1 MKAKAWLSQALAE
14 RSGGAAPVEER
25 DLIRDPLSADEVKDL
40 VRRAGG
46 LEAVLATRSP
56 AYRARASAIA
66 DEPGWLQAMV
76 DEPRLIRRPILETDR
91 GMAVGFSEANWLRL
105 LD

>member
-1 MKAKAWLSQALAE
+1 MKAKAWLSQALAD
-14 RSGGAAPVEER
+14 RTVTVSPVEER
-25 DLIRDPLSADEVKDL
+25 DLIRDPLSGPEVEDL

-56 AYRARASAIA
+56 AYRARASSIA
-66 DEPGWLQAMV
+66 DEPGWLAAMV
-76 DEPRLIRRPILETDR
+76 EEPRLIRRPILETDR
-91 GMAVGFSEANWLRL
+91 GMAVGFSEANWRRL

>member
-1 MKAKAWLSQALAE
+1 MIVS
-14 RSGGAAPVEER
+14 PVEER
-25 DLIRDPLSADEVKDL
+25 DLIREPLSAHEVEDL

>member
-1 MKAKAWLSQALAE
+1 VSSADVM
-14 RSGGAAPVEER
+14 ER
-25 DLIRDPLSADEVKDL
+25 DLIRQPLSRDEVEDL

-56 AYRARASAIA
+56 AYRARAAATAGEEAWIS
-66 DEPGWLQAMV
+66 AMV
-76 DEPRLIRRPILETDR
+76 EEPRLIRRPILETDR
-91 GMAVGFSEANWLRL
+91 GMAVGFSAERWRGL